1 MRKRTVAVLF
11 AVALGVVVT
20 GGLSFTTAAGISGMW
35 KGIVTDELCAKNG
48 LAQADDAECPRKC
61 VANGSKYALYS
72 PADNKVYVL
81 NPQEKMAELAGKRV
95 NVKGTLDGNV
105 ITVANITVTPKK

>member
-11 AVALGVVVT
+11 AAVGVVFT
-20 GGLSFTTAAGISGMW
+20 GGLSFTTAAGTSGMW
-35 KGIVTDELCAKNG
+35 KGIITDELCAKNG
-48 LAQADDAECPRKC
+48 LAQADDAVCPRKC

-72 PADNKVYVL
+72 PVDNKVYVL

-105 ITVANITVTPKK
+105 ITVANISVTPKK

>member
-1 MRKRTVAVLF
+1 M
-11 AVALGVVVT
+11 
-20 GGLSFTTAAGISGMW
+20 
-35 KGIVTDELCAKNG
+35 
-48 LAQADDAECPRKC
+48 
-61 VANGSKYALYS
+61 ANGSKYALYS

>member
-1 MRKRTVAVLF
+1 MKQRTLLAIV
-11 AVALGVVVT
+11 
-20 GGLSFTTAAGISGMW
+20 GLSIVAIGGWSLTHAAGTPGTW
-35 KGIVTDELCAKNG
+35 KGIITDELCAKNG
-48 LAQADDAECPRKC
+48 LAQADDAACPQHC
-61 VANGSKYALYS
+61 VAEGSKYALYS
-72 PADNKVYVL
+72 PTDNKTYVL

>member
-35 KGIVTDELCAKNG
+35 KGIITDELCAKT
-48 LAQADDAECPRKC
+48 AWRKQTM
-61 VANGSKYALYS
+61 
-72 PADNKVYVL
+72 PYVRE
-81 NPQEKMAELAGKRV
+81 NAWPMVPSTRCTARQ
-95 NVKGTLDGNV
+95 
-105 ITVANITVTPKK
+105 ITKCTS